1 MGPTQTPIVHLHPSR
16 RCNLACVHCY
26 SSSGPKETESIPTA
40 LLVEAIAQ
48 ANRQGYRV
56 ASFSGGEPFLYAGL
70 KDALVRCKQLAMQT
84 SVVSN
89 GYFTRTK
96 RFDECRLLI
105 DQLAFSADGLADEHD
120 RVRARAG
127 AFRMLERGIED
138 ALTAK
143 MSVSLSCSVSATNW
157 TDIEDVVLWAIDRG
171 VKKIQ
176 FHPLEVAG
184 RAGAGGKVVPM
195 DDDQRTRFFV
205 GATILQQTYCKLIS
219 IHIDLLHR
227 SWIRSSPEIV
237 YARDIGAASPASA
250 DSMAQIIG
258 VLVLE
263 ASGRWSPIS
272 HGMSSQFSIGNLLD
286 DDLAHHWSRYQ
297 HRGLP
302 RLLEFCDEA
311 ARLWDSATHMPDVL
325 DWHDWIVRRSA
336 TTYSLRYT
344 PLNITSV
351 PSPMRR
357 PVGFINNI

>member
-1 MGPTQTPIVHLHPSR
+1 MGPTQTPIIQLHPSR
-16 RCNLACVHCY
+16 RCNLACTHCY
-26 SSSGPKETESIPTA
+26 SSSGPTETESIPTT
-40 LLVEAIAQ
+40 LLVEAIEQ
-48 ANRQGYRV
+48 ANSQGYRV
-56 ASFSGGEPFLYAGL
+56 ASFSGGEPFLYCGL
-70 KDALVRCKQLAMQT
+70 MEALVRCKQLSMRT

-96 RFDECRLLI
+96 RFDECLPLI
-105 DQLAFSADGLADEHD
+105 DQLAFSADGLSDEHD
-120 RVRARAG
+120 RVRGRAG
-127 AFRMLERGIED
+127 SFRMLERAIAD
-138 ALTAK
+138 ALIAK

-171 VKKIQ
+171 VKNIQ

-184 RAGAGGKVVPM
+184 RAAESVRVVPM

-205 GATILQQTYCKLIS
+205 AATILQQTYRKLIS

-237 YARDIGAASPASA
+237 YAQRIGTPSAVGA

-272 HGMSSQFSIGNLLD
+272 HGMSSQFSIGNVHEG
-286 DDLAHHWSRYQ
+286 DLAHHWSCYQ
-297 HRGLP
+297 HKGLP

-311 ARLWDSATHMPDVL
+311 ARFWELDTRMPDVL

-336 TTYSLRYT
+336 TTCSLWCT
-344 PLNITSV
+344 PVNI
-351 PSPMRR
+351 PSAPDLMRR
-357 PVGFINNI
+357 PIGFINHI